1 MRDCRVI
8 QEEKRLMSQKLAEIQ
23 SESEDLR
30 RRADGKHD
38 DQDQVEREL
47 KKLQEKHRETIALV
61 HNLQTARDHL
71 EATVR
76 VTHDE
81 MNRLTSEHEEKANL
95 WRKEQ
100 ASLNHR
106 VSELIAAS
114 ERQRLERD
122 KGLDKYREKATTY
135 KQKLRL
141 ALQNVQTLA

>member
-1 MRDCRVI
+1 M
-8 QEEKRLMSQKLAEIQ
+8 
-23 SESEDLR
+23 
-30 RRADGKHD
+30 
-38 DQDQVEREL
+38 
-47 KKLQEKHRETIALV
+47 V

-76 VTHDE
+76 VTQEE
-81 MNRLTSEHEEKANL
+81 MNRLTAEHDEKTNL

-100 ASLNHR
+100 AALNHR

-122 KGLDKYREKATTY
+122 KGLDKYREKATSY

-141 ALQNVQTLA
+141 ALQNVQTLAQRIARYEL

>member
-1 MRDCRVI
+1 M
-8 QEEKRLMSQKLAEIQ
+8 L
-23 SESEDLR
+23 
-30 RRADGKHD
+30 
-38 DQDQVEREL
+38 EREL

-71 EATVR
+71 EATLR
-76 VTHDE
+76 VTHEE
-81 MNRLTSEHEEKANL
+81 MNRLSAEHDEKANL

-100 ASLNHR
+100 AGLNHR

-141 ALQNVQTLA
+141 AV